1 MYAGN
6 HDYVLPGL
14 HSRQLAGSHN
24 QGSWKTGVGTELLNR
39 AKGQEEEGFNIKS
52 QWIQSVQMD
61 LAQIRGGEGSGLSPM
76 EGGDDW
82 GGELGGL
89 GVKPSR
95 HSLIPL
101 GDSCPLALAD
111 LNMWDSRSHFKSQ
124 SAAWS
129 VACMTGGF
137 LSKIST
143 STSGNGRDGGFNRQS
158 DPGMGKRRWQ
168 SMSRLAP
175 ECTPRSLAPVSPGAE
190 LRAALEE
197 SGFRRTE
204 LVQRLREAHGRL
216 DSQTDL
222 LKNRDT
228 QLLHSSSSAQ
238 LLEMK
243 HKHLADA
250 VSALEQEK
258 EAAELSRFEESR
270 RRGELQ
276 DKVLQLEMDMLKM
289 RSSLERG
296 SVIKPAAPRTNN
308 NPLSRT
314 LPVTQEDFYREGKQK
329 AERELSRMREA
340 LGEAEERAEAL
351 ETERDQALQQLHT
364 SKEAQRTLLSQTED
378 VNQKLGRSLQ
388 DRLSELQDQLSE
400 ARSKLGQA
408 ALERDLLTTKVLRL
422 EDSVEDLKFKLT
434 GAMSDKDRL
443 LQEKS
448 DLHQHAQGL
457 VLQLERA
464 QRGREGYTD
473 QVCELSDQLAEA
485 KAHTNRQGQETV
497 QMKQE
502 LLTVTEMN
510 ERMTSELEM
519 VRQRLES
526 SLAQLHEL
534 GAERVIHTNQIAALE
549 TERSQLIGEKEE
561 LMSAIGRDGRQEEE
575 VTELRERCDQLSESQ
590 DALESENQRLHD
602 RCLTLEAELLE
613 KEEGLRHQGEEHQ
626 RLEAE
631 SAQNME
637 QLRGVAA
644 HWSEKWQDVAMALQ
658 STQAELDELR
668 EKNPGDTLQ
677 EVTGLKVE
685 VERLQTEGQRD
696 KEEIQTLHLHW
707 ASTEAELSRVRKDAG
722 SLLKVEL
729 DACKQQV
736 ELERSRSQALHKRL
750 KGGEAVQTSDK
761 GTETDI
767 PPQTQAAQVTLEEV
781 DGELGQVRAKLQ
793 KVSLEEV
800 DGGQVRAKLQ
810 KVSLEEVDG
819 GQVRVELQKVSL
831 EEVDGELGQVRAKLQ
846 KVSLEEVDGG
856 QVRVELQKVSLEEV
870 DGGQVSQQNNEV
882 QKLELKVAERE
893 QQLRETEHA
902 LRSLERLRDAERT
915 EAQIKVSTLELKL
928 VKLKEQAGGG
938 LCSGGQEK
946 AQHTDSLRDKLEES
960 RSRAN
965 QLQQERDQAVQRLQ
979 TLRQLHQA
987 KQQKAAAGSKKE
999 EEKQEEKLVDNIVDQ
1014 DKQRRL
1020 VTEQLKSL
1028 FKEREQLGQVYGR
1041 SAGGDQS
1048 GRGGGRSLQDWV
1060 PKSKVIKNSLDPLH
1074 SQRKR
1079 EKEVMREQQQGAG
1092 LGPVSEEQEEEED
1105 PEREELEREVEEE
1118 VTRLREVLHCKTHTP
1133 S

>member
-1 MYAGN
+1 
-6 HDYVLPGL
+6 
-14 HSRQLAGSHN
+14 
-24 QGSWKTGVGTELLNR
+24 
-39 AKGQEEEGFNIKS
+39 
-52 QWIQSVQMD
+52 MD
-61 LAQIRGGEGSGLSPM
+61 LAQLWVGEDRGLSHVK
-76 EGGDDW
+76 GSDDW
-82 GGELGGL
+82 GDELGGL
-89 GVKPSR
+89 SVKPFS

-101 GDSCPLALAD
+101 RDSSPLVLAD
-111 LNMWDSRSHFKSQ
+111 LDMWDSRSHFKSQ
-124 SAAWS
+124 SSAWS
-129 VACMTGGF
+129 LACMTGGF
-137 LSKIST
+137 LSKMST
-143 STSGNGRDGGFNRQS
+143 STYANGRDGGFSRQS
-158 DPGMGKRRWQ
+158 DPGLGKRRWQ

-175 ECTPRSLAPVSPGAE
+175 EGAPRSFSPVSPGVE

-197 SGFRRTE
+197 SGFRRAE

-228 QLLHSSSSAQ
+228 QLQHSSSTAQ

-243 HKHLADA
+243 HKLADA

-314 LPVTQEDFYREGKQK
+314 LPVTQVDFFREGKQK
-329 AERELSRMREA
+329 AERELSRLREA

-351 ETERDQALQQLHT
+351 ETERDLQQLHT
-364 SKEAQRTLLSQTED
+364 SKEAQRTVLSQTEE
-378 VNQKLGRSLQ
+378 VNQRLGHALQ
-388 DRLSELQDQLSE
+388 THSELQDQLSE

-408 ALERDLLTTKVLRL
+408 TLERDLLTTKVLRL
-422 EDSVEDLKFKLT
+422 EDSVEDLKIKLT

-443 LQEKS
+443 LQEKA
-448 DLHQHAQGL
+448 DLHQHAQDL
-457 VLQLERA
+457 KLQLERA

-473 QVCELSDQLAEA
+473 QVCELSNQLAEA
-485 KAHTNRQGQETV
+485 KAQTNRQGQETV
-497 QMKQE
+497 QMKQD

-510 ERMTSELEM
+510 EKMTSELEM
-519 VRQRLES
+519 VKQRLES

-561 LMSAIGRDGRQEEE
+561 LTSAIGRDGRQEEE
-575 VTELRERCDQLSESQ
+575 VTELRESCCQLSESQ
-590 DALESENQRLHD
+590 DALESENQRLHEC
-602 RCLTLEAELLE
+602 CLTLEAELLE
-613 KEEGLRHQGEEHQ
+613 KEEGLCQKGEELQ

-637 QLRGVAA
+637 ELRGVAS
-644 HWSEKWQDVAMALQ
+644 HWSGKWQDVAMALQ
-658 STQAELDELR
+658 STQAELEELR

-677 EVTGLKVE
+677 EEVVRLKVE

-707 ASTEAELSRVRKDAG
+707 ASKDAELSGVIKDAG

-729 DACKQQV
+729 DACKQQL
-736 ELERSRSQALHKRL
+736 ELERSRSQALHNRL
-750 KGGEAVQTSDK
+750 KVRGNPHILGRGTVETFDK

-767 PPQTQAAQVTLEEV
+767 PPQTRDEQVSLE
-781 DGELGQVRAKLQ
+781 ELGQVSQLN
-793 KVSLEEV
+793 S
-800 DGGQVRAKLQ
+800 
-810 KVSLEEVDG
+810 
-819 GQVRVELQKVSL
+819 ELQ
-831 EEVDGELGQVRAKLQ
+831 R
-846 KVSLEEVDGG
+846 
-856 QVRVELQKVSLEEV
+856 
-870 DGGQVSQQNNEV
+870 
-882 QKLELKVAERE
+882 LELEVAERE
-893 QQLRETEHA
+893 QQLREKEHA
-902 LRSLERLRDAERT
+902 LRSLERLRDAEKT

-928 VKLKEQAGGG
+928 INLKEQTGGEG
-938 LCSGGQEK
+938 QCNGGQEK
-946 AQHTDSLRDKLEES
+946 VQHTDSLRSQLEES
-960 RSRAN
+960 RRRAN

-987 KQQKAAAGSKKE
+987 TGQKAAAGSKKE
-999 EEKQEEKLVDNIVDQ
+999 KTVCVDNIVNQDQ
-1014 DKQRRL
+1014 QRRL

-1041 SAGGDQS
+1041 SAGG
-1048 GRGGGRSLQDWV
+1048 GGGGGGLQDWA
-1060 PKSKVIKNSLDPLH
+1060 PKSKVIKNSLDTLH

-1079 EKEVMREQQQGAG
+1079 EKELMRKQQFAG
-1092 LGPVSEEQEEEED
+1092 LGPVSEEQEEEDD
-1105 PEREELEREVEEE
+1105 PEREVEEE
-1118 VTRLREVLHCKTHTP
+1118 LTRLREELHSKTHAMSAMTVEISNLKERNENLQKAKLRFQP
-1133 S
+1133 QIQGLDTTASNSLEKTTSESGEPLLLERDVQRGSSSPPPRWEDGMFLARQVQIGSPELEGEEEDGGCG

>member
-1 MYAGN
+1 
-6 HDYVLPGL
+6 
-14 HSRQLAGSHN
+14 
-24 QGSWKTGVGTELLNR
+24 
-39 AKGQEEEGFNIKS
+39 
-52 QWIQSVQMD
+52 MD
-61 LAQIRGGEGSGLSPM
+61 LAQLWVGEDRGLSHVK
-76 EGGDDW
+76 GSDDW
-82 GGELGGL
+82 GDELGGL
-89 GVKPSR
+89 SVKPFS

-101 GDSCPLALAD
+101 RDSSPLVLAD
-111 LNMWDSRSHFKSQ
+111 LDMWDSRSHFKSQ
-124 SAAWS
+124 SSAWS
-129 VACMTGGF
+129 LACMTGGF
-137 LSKIST
+137 LSKMST
-143 STSGNGRDGGFNRQS
+143 STSANGRDGGFSRQS
-158 DPGMGKRRWQ
+158 DPGLGKRRWQ

-175 ECTPRSLAPVSPGAE
+175 EGAPRSLSPVSPGVE

-197 SGFRRTE
+197 SGFRRAE

-228 QLLHSSSSAQ
+228 QLQHSSSTAQ

-243 HKHLADA
+243 HKQLADA

-314 LPVTQEDFYREGKQK
+314 LPVTQVDFFREGKQK
-329 AERELSRMREA
+329 AERELSRLREA
-340 LGEAEERAEAL
+340 LREAEERAEAL
-351 ETERDQALQQLHT
+351 ETERDLQQLHT
-364 SKEAQRTLLSQTED
+364 SKEAQRTVLSQTEE
-378 VNQKLGRSLQ
+378 VNQRLGRALQ
-388 DRLSELQDQLSE
+388 THSELQDQLSE
-400 ARSKLGQA
+400 TRIKLGQA
-408 ALERDLLTTKVLRL
+408 TLERDLLTTKVLRL
-422 EDSVEDLKFKLT
+422 EDSVEDLKIKLT

-443 LQEKS
+443 LQEKA
-448 DLHQHAQGL
+448 DLHQHAQDL
-457 VLQLERA
+457 ELQLERA

-473 QVCELSDQLAEA
+473 QVCELSNQLAEA
-485 KAHTNRQGQETV
+485 KAQTNRQGQETV
-497 QMKQE
+497 QMKQD

-510 ERMTSELEM
+510 EKMTSELEM
-519 VRQRLES
+519 VKQRLES

-561 LMSAIGRDGRQEEE
+561 LTSAIGRDGRQEEE
-575 VTELRERCDQLSESQ
+575 VTELRESCCQLSESQ
-590 DALESENQRLHD
+590 DALESENQRLHEC
-602 RCLTLEAELLE
+602 CLKLEAELLE
-613 KEEGLRHQGEEHQ
+613 KEEGLCQKGEELQ

-637 QLRGVAA
+637 ELRGVAS

-658 STQAELDELR
+658 STQAELEELR

-677 EVTGLKVE
+677 EEVVRLKVE

-696 KEEIQTLHLHW
+696 KEEIQTLHLHR
-707 ASTEAELSRVRKDAG
+707 ASKDAELSGVIKDAG

-729 DACKQQV
+729 DACKQQL
-736 ELERSRSQALHKRL
+736 ELERSRSQALHNRL
-750 KGGEAVQTSDK
+750 KVKGNPHILGRGTVETFDK

-767 PPQTQAAQVTLEEV
+767 PPQTRDGQVSLE
-781 DGELGQVRAKLQ
+781 ELGQVSQLN
-793 KVSLEEV
+793 S
-800 DGGQVRAKLQ
+800 
-810 KVSLEEVDG
+810 
-819 GQVRVELQKVSL
+819 ELQ
-831 EEVDGELGQVRAKLQ
+831 R
-846 KVSLEEVDGG
+846 
-856 QVRVELQKVSLEEV
+856 
-870 DGGQVSQQNNEV
+870 
-882 QKLELKVAERE
+882 LELEVAERE
-893 QQLRETEHA
+893 QQLREKEHA
-902 LRSLERLRDAERT
+902 LRSLERLRDAEKT

-928 VKLKEQAGGG
+928 INLKEQAGGEG
-938 LCSGGQEK
+938 QCNGGQEK
-946 AQHTDSLRDKLEES
+946 MQHTDSLRSQLEES
-960 RSRAN
+960 RRRAN

-987 KQQKAAAGSKKE
+987 TEQKAAAGSKKE
-999 EEKQEEKLVDNIVDQ
+999 KTVCVDNIVNQDQ
-1014 DKQRRL
+1014 QRRL

-1041 SAGGDQS
+1041 SAGG
-1048 GRGGGRSLQDWV
+1048 GGGGLQDWA
-1060 PKSKVIKNSLDPLH
+1060 PKSKVIKNSLDTLH

-1079 EKEVMREQQQGAG
+1079 EKELMRKQQFAG
-1092 LGPVSEEQEEEED
+1092 LGPVSEEQEEEDD
-1105 PEREELEREVEEE
+1105 PEREVEEEE
-1118 VTRLREVLHCKTHTP
+1118 VTRLREELHSKTHAP

>member
-61 LAQIRGGEGSGLSPM
+61 LAQLRGGGKGSGLSPT

-190 LRAALEE
+190 LREALEE

-388 DRLSELQDQLSE
+388 DQLSE

-408 ALERDLLTTKVLRL
+408 TLERDLLTTKVLRL

-502 LLTVTEMN
+502 LQTVTEMN

-575 VTELRERCDQLSESQ
+575 VTELRERCYQLSESQ
-590 DALESENQRLHD
+590 DALESENQMLHD

-668 EKNPGDTLQ
+668 EKNPGDTHQ
-677 EVTGLKVE
+677 EEVTGLKVE

-800 DGGQVRAKLQ
+800 DG
-810 KVSLEEVDG
+810 
-819 GQVRVELQKVSL
+819 EL
-831 EEVDGELGQVRAKLQ
+831 
-846 KVSLEEVDGG
+846 
-856 QVRVELQKVSLEEV
+856 
-870 DGGQVSQQNNEV
+870 GQVSQQNNEV

-1079 EKEVMREQQQGAG
+1079 EKELMREQQQGAG

>member
-1 MYAGN
+1 
-6 HDYVLPGL
+6 
-14 HSRQLAGSHN
+14 
-24 QGSWKTGVGTELLNR
+24 
-39 AKGQEEEGFNIKS
+39 
-52 QWIQSVQMD
+52 MD
-61 LAQIRGGEGSGLSPM
+61 LAQLWVGEDRGLSHVK
-76 EGGDDW
+76 GSDDW
-82 GGELGGL
+82 GDELGGL
-89 GVKPSR
+89 SVKPFS

-101 GDSCPLALAD
+101 RDSSPLVLAD
-111 LNMWDSRSHFKSQ
+111 LDMWDSRSHFKSQ
-124 SAAWS
+124 SSAWS
-129 VACMTGGF
+129 LACMTGGF
-137 LSKIST
+137 LSKMST
-143 STSGNGRDGGFNRQS
+143 STSANGRDGGFSRQS
-158 DPGMGKRRWQ
+158 DPGLGKRRWQ

-175 ECTPRSLAPVSPGAE
+175 EGAPRSLSPVSPGVE

-197 SGFRRTE
+197 SGFRRAE

-228 QLLHSSSSAQ
+228 QLQHSSSTAQ

-243 HKHLADA
+243 HKQLADA

-314 LPVTQEDFYREGKQK
+314 LPVTQVDFFREGKQK
-329 AERELSRMREA
+329 AERELSRLREA
-340 LGEAEERAEAL
+340 LREAEERAEAL
-351 ETERDQALQQLHT
+351 ETERDLQQLHT
-364 SKEAQRTLLSQTED
+364 SKEAQRTVLSQTEE
-378 VNQKLGRSLQ
+378 VNQRLGRALQ
-388 DRLSELQDQLSE
+388 THSELQDQLSE
-400 ARSKLGQA
+400 TRIKLGQA
-408 ALERDLLTTKVLRL
+408 TLERDLLTTKVLRL
-422 EDSVEDLKFKLT
+422 EDSVEDLKIKLT

-443 LQEKS
+443 LQEKA
-448 DLHQHAQGL
+448 DLHQHAQDL
-457 VLQLERA
+457 ELQLERA

-473 QVCELSDQLAEA
+473 QVCELSNQLAEA
-485 KAHTNRQGQETV
+485 KAQTNRQGQETV
-497 QMKQE
+497 QMKQD

-510 ERMTSELEM
+510 EKMTSELEM
-519 VRQRLES
+519 VKQRLES

-561 LMSAIGRDGRQEEE
+561 LTSAIGRDGRQEEE
-575 VTELRERCDQLSESQ
+575 VTELRESCCQLSESQ
-590 DALESENQRLHD
+590 DALESENQRLHEC
-602 RCLTLEAELLE
+602 CLKLEAELLE
-613 KEEGLRHQGEEHQ
+613 KEEGLCQKGEELQ

-637 QLRGVAA
+637 ELRGVAS

-658 STQAELDELR
+658 STQAELEELR

-677 EVTGLKVE
+677 EEVVRLKVE

-696 KEEIQTLHLHW
+696 KEEIQTLHLHR
-707 ASTEAELSRVRKDAG
+707 ASKDAELSGVIKDAG

-729 DACKQQV
+729 DACKQQL
-736 ELERSRSQALHKRL
+736 ELERSRSQALHNRL
-750 KGGEAVQTSDK
+750 KVKGNPHILGRGTVETFDK

-767 PPQTQAAQVTLEEV
+767 PPQTRDEQVSLE
-781 DGELGQVRAKLQ
+781 ELGQVSQLN
-793 KVSLEEV
+793 S
-800 DGGQVRAKLQ
+800 
-810 KVSLEEVDG
+810 
-819 GQVRVELQKVSL
+819 ELQ
-831 EEVDGELGQVRAKLQ
+831 R
-846 KVSLEEVDGG
+846 
-856 QVRVELQKVSLEEV
+856 
-870 DGGQVSQQNNEV
+870 
-882 QKLELKVAERE
+882 LELEVAERE
-893 QQLRETEHA
+893 QQLREKEHA
-902 LRSLERLRDAERT
+902 LRSLERLRDAEKT

-928 VKLKEQAGGG
+928 INLKEQAGGEG
-938 LCSGGQEK
+938 QCNGGQEK
-946 AQHTDSLRDKLEES
+946 MQHTDSLRSQLEES
-960 RSRAN
+960 RRRAN

-987 KQQKAAAGSKKE
+987 TEQKAAAGSKKE
-999 EEKQEEKLVDNIVDQ
+999 KTVCVDNIVNQDQ
-1014 DKQRRL
+1014 QRRL

-1041 SAGGDQS
+1041 SAGG
-1048 GRGGGRSLQDWV
+1048 GGGGLQDWA
-1060 PKSKVIKNSLDPLH
+1060 PKSKVIKNSLDTLH

-1079 EKEVMREQQQGAG
+1079 EKELMRKQQFAG
-1092 LGPVSEEQEEEED
+1092 LGPVSEEQEEEDD
-1105 PEREELEREVEEE
+1105 PEREVEEEE
-1118 VTRLREVLHCKTHTP
+1118 VTRLREELHSKTHAP

>member
-1 MYAGN
+1 
-6 HDYVLPGL
+6 
-14 HSRQLAGSHN
+14 
-24 QGSWKTGVGTELLNR
+24 
-39 AKGQEEEGFNIKS
+39 
-52 QWIQSVQMD
+52 MD
-61 LAQIRGGEGSGLSPM
+61 LAQLWVGEDRGLSHVK
-76 EGGDDW
+76 GSDDW
-82 GGELGGL
+82 GDELGGL
-89 GVKPSR
+89 SVKPFS

-101 GDSCPLALAD
+101 RDSSPLVLAD
-111 LNMWDSRSHFKSQ
+111 LDMWDSRSHFKSQ
-124 SAAWS
+124 SSAWS
-129 VACMTGGF
+129 LACMTGGF
-137 LSKIST
+137 LSKMST
-143 STSGNGRDGGFNRQS
+143 STYANGRDGGFSRQS
-158 DPGMGKRRWQ
+158 DPGLGKRRWQ

-175 ECTPRSLAPVSPGAE
+175 EGAPRSFSPVSPGVE

-197 SGFRRTE
+197 SGFRRAE

-228 QLLHSSSSAQ
+228 QLQHSSSTAQ

-243 HKHLADA
+243 HKQLADA

-314 LPVTQEDFYREGKQK
+314 LPVTQVDFFREGKQK
-329 AERELSRMREA
+329 AERELSRLREA

-351 ETERDQALQQLHT
+351 ETERDLQQLHT
-364 SKEAQRTLLSQTED
+364 SKEAQRTVLSQTEE
-378 VNQKLGRSLQ
+378 VNQRLGHALQ
-388 DRLSELQDQLSE
+388 THSELQDQLSE

-408 ALERDLLTTKVLRL
+408 TLERDLLTTKVLRL
-422 EDSVEDLKFKLT
+422 EDSVEDLKIKLT

-443 LQEKS
+443 LQEKA
-448 DLHQHAQGL
+448 DLHQHAQDL
-457 VLQLERA
+457 KLQLERA

-473 QVCELSDQLAEA
+473 QVCELSNQLAEA
-485 KAHTNRQGQETV
+485 KAQTNRQGQETV
-497 QMKQE
+497 QMKQD

-510 ERMTSELEM
+510 EKMTSELEM
-519 VRQRLES
+519 VKQRLES

-561 LMSAIGRDGRQEEE
+561 LTSAIGRDGRQEEE
-575 VTELRERCDQLSESQ
+575 VTELRESCCQLSESQ
-590 DALESENQRLHD
+590 DALESENQRLHEC
-602 RCLTLEAELLE
+602 CLTLEAELLE
-613 KEEGLRHQGEEHQ
+613 KEEGLCQKGEELQ

-637 QLRGVAA
+637 ELRGVAS
-644 HWSEKWQDVAMALQ
+644 HWSGKWQDVAMALQ
-658 STQAELDELR
+658 STQAELEELR

-677 EVTGLKVE
+677 EEVVRLKVE

-707 ASTEAELSRVRKDAG
+707 ASKDAELSGVIKDAG

-729 DACKQQV
+729 DACKQQL
-736 ELERSRSQALHKRL
+736 ELERSRSQALHNRL
-750 KGGEAVQTSDK
+750 KVRGNPHILGRGTVETFDK

-767 PPQTQAAQVTLEEV
+767 PPQTRDEQVSLE
-781 DGELGQVRAKLQ
+781 ELGQVSQLN
-793 KVSLEEV
+793 S
-800 DGGQVRAKLQ
+800 
-810 KVSLEEVDG
+810 
-819 GQVRVELQKVSL
+819 ELQ
-831 EEVDGELGQVRAKLQ
+831 R
-846 KVSLEEVDGG
+846 
-856 QVRVELQKVSLEEV
+856 
-870 DGGQVSQQNNEV
+870 
-882 QKLELKVAERE
+882 LELEVAERE
-893 QQLRETEHA
+893 QQLREKEHA
-902 LRSLERLRDAERT
+902 LRSLERLRDAEKT

-928 VKLKEQAGGG
+928 INLKEQTGGEG
-938 LCSGGQEK
+938 QCNGGQEK
-946 AQHTDSLRDKLEES
+946 VQHTDSLRSQLEES
-960 RSRAN
+960 RRRAN

-987 KQQKAAAGSKKE
+987 TGQKAAAGSKKE
-999 EEKQEEKLVDNIVDQ
+999 KTVCVDNIVNQDQ
-1014 DKQRRL
+1014 QRRL

-1041 SAGGDQS
+1041 SAGG
-1048 GRGGGRSLQDWV
+1048 GGGGGGLQDWA
-1060 PKSKVIKNSLDPLH
+1060 PKSKVIKNSLDTLH

-1079 EKEVMREQQQGAG
+1079 EKELMRKQQFAG
-1092 LGPVSEEQEEEED
+1092 LGPVSEEQEEEDD
-1105 PEREELEREVEEE
+1105 PEREVEEE
-1118 VTRLREVLHCKTHTP
+1118 LTRLREELHSKTHAP